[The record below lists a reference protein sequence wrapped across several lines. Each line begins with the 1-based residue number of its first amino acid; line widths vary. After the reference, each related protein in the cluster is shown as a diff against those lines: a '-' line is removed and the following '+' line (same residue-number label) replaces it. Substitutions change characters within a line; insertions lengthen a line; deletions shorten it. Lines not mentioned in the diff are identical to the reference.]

1 MNTIKSGKIF
11 CDVYN
16 KNHRTSLT
24 PKEIFC
30 DVIAPLLFF
39 GKKHLIYWINSKF
52 SHSKGIWVKTCKNW
66 DQTKIDEYRNIFIE
80 ETLKPFCEGIETD
93 EYNVMTTSN
102 IFCGCANPEYG
113 ATTMFSYSDN
123 LYFSIDERYCSF
135 IGSAFSYLCEG
146 WNIVINNEELIWS
159 TYEGLRKYRE
169 ILDSNSNLK
178 GNQLQAWNSAYLS
191 TVVNGDKVSYIVS
204 EFFKKTKDDK
214 HIFELDITDK
224 INFMNFLFFVQKF
237 TKGNVKQIE
246 LYIPGQ
252 TNVTCG
258 AIQINVDYVSRQ
270 SRLFEQLYTA
280 MHEDFRYADFNKLCG
295 SSKNN
300 LIYRAIEIGAVYP
313 GFFNPSGYIVNDI
326 KENKKG
332 KKTIKINNYYKT
344 YLDIIMKED
353 IKTLAKDFA
362 KQLKEIKDKSRT
374 NVHEKDVFR
383 APNTRQ
389 IFQRLV
395 ELGPN
400 DVFTAVVD
408 HIASIPT
415 QDAKDFLAYS
425 EYHFYEISNK

>member
-11 CDVYN
+11 CDMYN
-16 KNHRTSLT
+16 KMHSTSLT

-39 GKKHLIYWINSKF
+39 GKKHLICWTNSKF
-52 SHSKGIWVKTCKNW
+52 SNASTIWFKTCKNW
-66 DQTKIDEYRNIFIE
+66 DQTKIDEYRNIFRE
-80 ETLKPFCEGIETD
+80 ETLKPFCDDIETD

-146 WNIVINNEELIWS
+146 WNIVINNAELIWS
-159 TYEGLRKYRE
+159 TYEGLLKYRE
-169 ILDSNSNLK
+169 ILNSNSNLG
-178 GNQLQAWNSAYLS
+178 GNQLPAWNSAYLS

-204 EFFKKTKDDK
+204 EFFDNDK
-214 HIFELDITDK
+214 LKINDK

-246 LYIPGQ
+246 LYCSGQ

-270 SRLFEQLYTA
+270 SRLFEQLYAT

-300 LIYRAIEIGAVYP
+300 LIYRAIKIGAVYS
-313 GFFNPSGYIVNDI
+313 GFFNPSGHIINGI

-344 YLDIIMKED
+344 YLDIIMKEE
-353 IKTLAKDFA
+353 IKRLAKDFA

-374 NVHEKDVFR
+374 NVHEEDVFR
-383 APNTRQ
+383 APNKIQ

-425 EYHFYEISNK
+425 EYHFYEISNNTKK